1 MKPQNIGYVI
11 KAVGY
16 NMWVQKVDNNPQFIL
31 PQIKMTLIYENSL
44 VFKNIHDAELVL
56 MLMNSPKG
64 DIEYIIILAVSFA

>member
-1 MKPQNIGYVI
+1 MKKYVI
-11 KAVGY
+11 KKVGY

-31 PQIKMTLIYENSL
+31 PQISMTLIYENAL

-64 DIEYIIILAVSFA
+64 DIEYIIKEVE

>member
-11 KAVGY
+11 KGVGY
-16 NMWVQKVDNNPQFIL
+16 NIWVSELEKDPSVHL
-31 PQIKMTLIYENSL
+31 PKIKMTLIYEKAL

-64 DIEYIIILAVSFA
+64 DIEYIIKEVK